1 MIIDA
6 GAAEAIKSGKSLLA
20 VGIAEVRGEF
30 ERGEIVNVCAT
41 DGKLLAHG
49 ISNYSSCKLAR
60 IAGAK
65 SDEIEQALG
74 YKSDDDAI
82 HADNIALQGNF
93 SRVRAFKF

>member
-1 MIIDA
+1 LPASA
-6 GAAEAIKSGKSLLA
+6 GGFTN
-20 VGIAEVRGEF
+20 G
-30 ERGEIVNVCAT
+30 CAP

-49 ISNYSSCKLAR
+49 ISNYSSCELAR

-82 HADNIALQGNF
+82 HADNIALQ
-93 SRVRAFKF
+93 